1 VTEYFKQCGKA
12 LVTKKWYNE
21 IVFGKERRRMAEEV
35 KQEKKKVYVE
45 TTVVSD
51 ATALPTNDLALVG
64 RQVATREWWKT
75 AIKRFDLYVS
85 PTVRRE
91 AERGDPDAARR
102 RGDVLRGI
110 ADIPM
115 CPEVLA
121 LAQKLVEAKAVP
133 IEYRDDAMHIAFA
146 AVAKMDY
153 LVSWNFRHIT
163 NAQMIPKIKKVCADN
178 GYVCAE
184 ICTPQMLQEE
194 VQDDA

>member
-1 VTEYFKQCGKA
+1 
-12 LVTKKWYNE
+12 
-21 IVFGKERRRMAEEV
+21 MAEVVE
-35 KQEKKKVYVE
+35 QPRKKVYVE

-75 AIKRFDLYVS
+75 AAQRFELFVS

-91 AERGDPDAARR
+91 AANGDPEAARR
-102 RGDVLRGI
+102 RTEALHNI
-110 ADIPM
+110 TDIPL

-121 LAQKLVEAKAVP
+121 LAQKLVDAKVVP
-133 IEYRDDAMHIAFA
+133 KEFRDDAMHIAFA
-146 AVAKMDY
+146 AVAKIDY

-163 NAQMIPKIKKVCADN
+163 NAQMIPKIKKVCSDN

-194 VQDDA
+194 VQDET

>member
-1 VTEYFKQCGKA
+1 MTNNHSAKVGEK
-12 LVTKKWYNE
+12 
-21 IVFGKERRRMAEEV
+21 MAEEAER
-35 KQEKKKVYVE
+35 EKKKVYVE

-51 ATALPTNDLALVG
+51 ATALPTNDLTLAG
-64 RQVATREWWKT
+64 RQMATREWWKT
-75 AIKRFDLYVS
+75 AGSRFDLYVS

-91 AERGDPDAARR
+91 AEKGDPDAARR
-102 RGDVLRGI
+102 RSEALQDI

-115 CPEVLA
+115 CPEVLT
-121 LAQKLVEAKAVP
+121 LAQRLVDAKAVP
-133 IEYRDDAMHIAFA
+133 VEYRDDAMHIAFA
-146 AVAKMDY
+146 AVARMDY

-194 VQDDA
+194 VPDEV

>member
-1 VTEYFKQCGKA
+1 MSV
-12 LVTKKWYNE
+12 
-21 IVFGKERRRMAEEV
+21 
-35 KQEKKKVYVE
+35 KKKVHVE

-75 AIKRFDLYVS
+75 ASKRFDLFVS

-91 AERGDPDAARR
+91 AANGDPDAATRR
-102 RGDVLRGI
+102 TEALRDI
-110 ADIPM
+110 VDIPM
-115 CPEVLA
+115 SQEVLA
-121 LAQKLVEAKAVP
+121 LAQKLVDAKAVP
-133 IEYRDDAMHIAFA
+133 LQYRDDAMHIAFA